1 MEQEKEMTE
10 RELINLVL
18 MPTMQT
24 LVKEVRRTTETI
36 KLLEEKQ
43 KKLEKER
50 KYYSLFKD
58 LSPFLEAVTCIILVL
73 FVEKFFF

>member
-43 KKLEKER
+43 KKIR
-50 KYYSLFKD
+50 KREEILF
-58 LSPFLEAVTCIILVL
+58 II
-73 FVEKFFF
+73 